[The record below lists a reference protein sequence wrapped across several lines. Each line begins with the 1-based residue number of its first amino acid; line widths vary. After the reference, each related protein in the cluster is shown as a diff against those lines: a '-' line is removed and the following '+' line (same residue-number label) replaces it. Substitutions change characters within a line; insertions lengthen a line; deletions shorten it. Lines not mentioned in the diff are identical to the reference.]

1 MATSFP
7 RSSAASFTSEQ
18 SGVKYCF
25 CPSTLPSTAWIEFYF
40 CLQLQISFFAV
51 ACPSPRPFFLS
62 GYWSQSI
69 LLSLWTFCN
78 QFDYKLSSCS
88 VFFSSAE
95 VSLPF
100 MIIHGALVFIF
111 IPVALLGIY
120 LDFHWNTSTTN
131 EKPYHCSVSLPNLHS
146 SLSRQDLFPSHW
158 TCTFSSWFVLLF
170 AMGLQ
175 IKTWI
180 QFKNKGK

>member
-7 RSSAASFTSEQ
+7 RSSAASFTWTEWCKVLLLSLNLAL
-18 SGVKYCF
+18 YCLNRVLF
-25 CPSTLPSTAWIEFYF
+25 LSSAPNL
-40 CLQLQISFFAV
+40 FFAV

-100 MIIHGALVFIF
+100 MIIHGALVFIS
-111 IPVALLGIY
+111 IPVALLGIH